1 MFPDDNR
8 IKSEIN
14 ITNQLYFN
22 KKVISKKKEISKIS
36 RNTAN
41 NQKIFKMNQR
51 RNHKGNKKYFKM
63 NEDKSMPYEN

>member
-41 NQKIFKMNQR
+41 NQKIF
-51 RNHKGNKKYFKM
+51 
-63 NEDKSMPYEN
+63 

>member
-41 NQKIFKMNQR
+41 NQKIFLMNR

>member
-36 RNTAN
+36 RNTKN
-41 NQKIFKMNQR
+41 N
-51 RNHKGNKKYFKM
+51 
-63 NEDKSMPYEN
+63 